1 MPSWG
6 SYYVWSKGI
15 FLIKYLP
22 AIVSPGLVVGVA
34 TQVVSPGKNE
44 GNVLDSSLLSTC
56 SITQTPR
63 LVDSIP
69 STCTWRLGPSLHPL
83 CVSPANHVST
93 SVTSGSLLWTFPIH
107 SHGHEH
113 GLTKKSRVATRG
125 EVFCWASSKFILSFI
140 FKLPTW
146 PQLAQ
151 LAQLGY
157 AFSAIN
163 SQILKLR
170 LKCLLILSTFL
181 RPHSHCWYQTFSV
194 IVLSPGA
201 RSFFHGYLLLL
212 CSWPSLMSAPL
223 GKLSPHSRQRKSPPP
238 VLRMLFI
245 NNSTLTFAQLNSN
258 YLPRHLSHWQD
269 CELPSPRATT
279 MDFKLA
285 QCGHKVDV

>member
-1 MPSWG
+1 MATSMDLLK
-6 SYYVWSKGI
+6 S
-15 FLIKYLP
+15 L
-22 AIVSPGLVVGVA
+22 VSLQEVKFSA
-34 TQVVSPGKNE
+34 EHRAS
-44 GNVLDSSLLSTC
+44 SSLALFSNYLRDLNL
-56 SITQTPR
+56 PN
-63 LVDSIP
+63 LP
-69 STCTWRLGPSLHPL
+69 S
-83 CVSPANHVST
+83 
-93 SVTSGSLLWTFPIH
+93 
-107 SHGHEH
+107 
-113 GLTKKSRVATRG
+113 
-125 EVFCWASSKFILSFI
+125 
-140 FKLPTW
+140 
-146 PQLAQ
+146 
-151 LAQLGY
+151 
-157 AFSAIN
+157 SAMPF
-163 SQILKLR
+163 QHKLR

-223 GKLSPHSRQRKSPPP
+223 GKLSPHSRRRKSPPP